1 MNRFNLLLVFLLLF
15 ANGIFAQKKAKTSDL
30 LLSGPMVGYTEMR
43 EALLWVQTN
52 GPAQV
57 FFEYQE
63 KDNASATAFR
73 TPVYLTNAD
82 EAYTARLIANQVQPG
97 KTYTYKVFIGGKEAQ
112 RDYPLTFKT
121 PPLWQWRSDPP
132 EMKIALGSCTF
143 INEERYDRPGKGYGG
158 DYGIFNAISAKKPDM
173 MLWLGDNIYLREPD
187 FYTTTG
193 IIHRYT
199 HTRHTPEMQAL
210 LGSTANYAIW
220 DDHDYGPNNSDKT
233 FIMKDETLRAFKL
246 FWGNPSYGVY
256 GHKGI
261 TSTFVWGDAQFFM
274 VDNRYFR
281 TPNNKKT
288 GEREVIGKEQLDWLV
303 DALISSNARF
313 KFVMI
318 GGQVLNTVEAFEN
331 LVNLAPQERLYLL
344 NAIARERI
352 YNVIFLTGDRHH
364 SELSFWE
371 KEGVKVYDFTVSPL
385 TSGSH
390 DASAEANQ
398 TRVEGS
404 HVGVRNFGT
413 MGISGKRLERKLTFK
428 FFDQEGKEIWSKAIE
443 AQYPPKRR

>member
-1 MNRFNLLLVFLLLF
+1 MNRFNYVLALFLALLLG
-15 ANGIFAQKKAKTSDL
+15 NGSYAQTGPKASEL

-57 FFEYQE
+57 YFEYLE
-63 KDNASATAFR
+63 DGRSTGIR
-73 TPVYLTNAD
+73 TSTYITNAE
-82 EAYTARLIANQVQPG
+82 EAYTARLVANQVQPG
-97 KTYTYKVFIGGKEAQ
+97 KTYTYKVFINGQEVE

-121 PPLWQWRSDPP
+121 PPLWQYRTDPP
-132 EMKIALGSCTF
+132 EMHIALGSCTF

-158 DYGIFNAISAKKPDM
+158 DYEIFEAIADQKPDM

-187 FYTTTG
+187 FYTRTG

-199 HTRHTPEMQAL
+199 HTRTLKEMQPL

-233 FIMKDETLRAFKL
+233 FIMKDEALRAFKL

-256 GHKGI
+256 GKGGT

-281 TPNNKKT
+281 TPNNKKR
-288 GEREVIGKEQLDWLV
+288 GEKEVIGKEQLDWLV
-303 DALISSNARF
+303 NSLISSSARF
-313 KFVMI
+313 KFIMI
-318 GGQVLNTVEAFEN
+318 GGQVLNTVMKYEN
-331 LVNLAPQERLYLL
+331 LANLAPKEREYLL
-344 NAIARERI
+344 DAIVEEEI

-364 SELSFWE
+364 SELSLWE
-371 KEGVKVYDFTVSPL
+371 KKGIKVYDYTVSPL

-390 DASAEANQ
+390 DASAEANE
-398 TRVEGS
+398 TRVAGS
-404 HVGVRNFGT
+404 HVGTRNFGI
-413 MGISGKRLERKLTFK
+413 MDISGKRQNRKLVFK
-428 FFDQEGKEIWSKAIE
+428 FFDKDGKEIWSKEIK
-443 AQYPPKRR
+443 AQYRPRK